1 MRTLRL
7 KSAEN
12 RPPLG
17 SGSGRSGDSA
27 RGRPQAVVEYVV
39 KNLVVRFWR
48 DEAAVVTAEYGWV
61 AAGLSLATLV
71 AAIAIATRF
80 GHPPPF

>member
-1 MRTLRL
+1 
-7 KSAEN
+7 
-12 RPPLG
+12 
-17 SGSGRSGDSA
+17 
-27 RGRPQAVVEYVV
+27 VV

-48 DEAAVVTAEYGWV
+48 DTAGVVTAEYGWV

-80 GHPPPF
+80 GHPVPF